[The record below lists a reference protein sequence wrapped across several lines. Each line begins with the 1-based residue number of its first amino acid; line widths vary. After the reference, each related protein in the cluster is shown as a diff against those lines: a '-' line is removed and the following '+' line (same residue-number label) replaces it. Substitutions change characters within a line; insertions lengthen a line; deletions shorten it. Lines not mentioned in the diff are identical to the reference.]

1 MYRIISL
8 ITKTILL
15 FTIHTA
21 LAGEPVDDSIPA
33 DNPAGGDPRQLVPMP
48 DLTRQFMQ
56 DEMLDNLSALNEIL
70 GHLASDNMDAA
81 ADVAETRMGKSS
93 TGKHHGTGMGPGR
106 FMPFEMRKIGRS
118 MHFAATDFAQVARQG
133 DKKGAYAALQ
143 KIITACVMCHYSYRT
158 Q

>member
-1 MYRIISL
+1 MHRNISL
-8 ITKTILL
+8 ITTIILL

-21 LAGEPVDDSIPA
+21 LAGEPDDDCISA
-33 DNPAGGDPRQLVPMP
+33 DNADSGDPRQLVSMP
-48 DLTRQFMQ
+48 DRARQFIQ
-56 DEMLDNLSALNEIL
+56 DDMLDNLSALNEIL
-70 GHLASDNMDAA
+70 GHLANDNLDAA

-93 TGKHHGTGMGPGR
+93 RGKHHGTGMGAGR

-143 KIITACVMCHYSYRT
+143 KVTTACVLCHYSYRI